1 MAVSQQKNL
10 KAPRTSNDRPFRP
23 SPRAALPRF
32 ACRPARRGGKP
43 HLALARGMRHER
55 MISPHVSFVM
65 RSAGRLKHKV
75 RAQHRSPKIPLHS
88 PRTLP
93 SSGRPHGAHDHRL
106 CLGRPVTIRGSE
118 GPDSLTGTPGRDVIS
133 GRGGDDVVSGMV
145 GRAVLI
151 GGAGADMLTGG
162 PARTCSRAAPAAT
175 SSGDPP
181 TPRINYRSA
190 TKQGNIPPPGTPCWT
205 RSPRNAPADQGK
217 RHEHFTN
224 HMTTKSNGCP
234 RYGRQSAA

>member
-55 MISPHVSFVM
+55 MISPHVSFLM

-133 GRGGDDVVSGMV
+133 GRDGDDVVSGMV
-145 GRAVLI
+145 GRDVLI
-151 GGAGADMLTGG
+151 GGAGADMLTG
-162 PARTCSRAAPAAT
+162 ARLGHVLGR
-175 SSGDPP
+175 
-181 TPRINYRSA
+181 PRPRL
-190 TKQGNIPPPGTPCWT
+190 PPGTPQHHGST
-205 RSPRNAPADQGK
+205 IEVRRSKGTSRRRDAMLDPIAT
-217 RHEHFTN
+217 EC
-224 HMTTKSNGCP
+224 S
-234 RYGRQSAA
+234 S